1 MRHVIRTPISVTV
14 VALVA
19 GVVLTELDA
28 AAQTAALQGM
38 WRSGDTTMRLVFTM
52 GEVRAIFATVG
63 KAARE
68 LGFKPGDVS
77 FTAVA
82 VDNYLHGVQTFRY
95 GGTCYPNG
103 RRVVMM
109 ARLTSDGRVMA
120 IHTYAIRM
128 DDLCRD
134 TGEFSVNEG
143 LWQRVQ

>member
-1 MRHVIRTPISVTV
+1 MRHTTRTRIGMAG

-19 GVVLTELDA
+19 GVALTVLEA
-28 AAQTAALQGM
+28 AAQMAALQGT
-38 WRSGDTTMRLVFTM
+38 WRSGDTTIRVVFTM
-52 GEVRAIFATVG
+52 GEVRGIFATVSKG
-63 KAARE
+63 ARE

-103 RRVVMM
+103 RRVTMM
-109 ARLTSDGRVMA
+109 ARLTPDGRTMA
-120 IHTYAIRM
+120 THTYAIRV

-134 TGEFSVNEG
+134 TGEFSISES

>member
-1 MRHVIRTPISVTV
+1 MRHAIRTQIKMAV

-19 GVVLTELDA
+19 GIALTALEA
-28 AAQTAALQGM
+28 AAQTAALQGT
-38 WRSGDTTMRLVFTM
+38 WRSGDTTIRVVFTM
-52 GEVRAIFATVG
+52 GQVRGTFATVG

-82 VDNYLHGVQTFRY
+82 VENYLHGVQTLRY

-103 RRVVMM
+103 RPVAMM
-109 ARLTSDGRVMA
+109 ARLTPDGRIMA
-120 IHTYAIRM
+120 IHTYAIRV
-128 DDLCRD
+128 DNLCRD
-134 TGEFSVNEG
+134 TGEFSISEN

>member
-1 MRHVIRTPISVTV
+1 MKRMVRVRIRIAAA
-14 VALVA
+14 ALVA
-19 GVVLTELDA
+19 GVALTVLDA

-38 WRSGDTTMRLVFTM
+38 WRSGDTTIRVVFTM
-52 GEVRAIFATVG
+52 GEVRGIFATVG

-82 VDNYLHGVQTFRY
+82 LDNYLHGIQTVRY
-95 GGTCYPNG
+95 GGTCHPSG
-103 RRVVMM
+103 RRVAMM
-109 ARLTSDGRVMA
+109 ARLTPDGRIMA

-128 DDLCRD
+128 DNLCRD
-134 TGEFSVNEG
+134 TGEFSVSEN

>member
-1 MRHVIRTPISVTV
+1 MRQAIGTRISTAV
-14 VALVA
+14 VAFVA
-19 GVVLTELDA
+19 GVALTVLEA
-28 AAQTAALQGM
+28 AAQTAALQGT
-38 WRSGDTTMRLVFTM
+38 WRSGDTTIRVVFTM
-52 GEVRAIFATVG
+52 GEVRGIFATVS

-95 GGTCYPNG
+95 GGTCYPSG
-103 RRVVMM
+103 RRVTMM
-109 ARLTSDGRVMA
+109 ARLTPDGRTMA
-120 IHTYAIRM
+120 IHTYAIRV

-134 TGEFSVNEG
+134 TGEFSISES

>member
-68 LGFKPGDVS
+68 LGFKPADVS